1 MLCKYHNGVN
11 DDGDPGNPG
20 SQKRKNKRGKG
31 KPSPGK
37 PKRGRMRR
45 HRGKVRLHTPG
56 GKLVSNT
63 HHVSSM
69 GAMDLI

>member
-1 MLCKYHNGVN
+1 PSNLTMLCKYHNGVN
-11 DDGDPGNPG
+11 DDDGPRK
-20 SQKRKNKRGKG
+20 KRKR
-31 KPSPGK
+31 PSPGK

-56 GKLVSNT
+56 GRLVENT